1 MKFSFINSLLT
12 TLIVSFFSLSQA
24 MAVDMHGVMCGS
36 DIRPADQKVIDEFM
50 NDNNPATPRYQYENC
65 IVYIIS
71 SKSPYINDT
80 LSSIC
85 GY

>member
-36 DIRPADQKVIDEFM
+36 EIRPADQKVIDEFM
-50 NDNNPATPRYQYENC
+50 NDNPGVN
-65 IVYIIS
+65 V
-71 SKSPYINDT
+71 T
-80 LSSIC
+80 LEAVPWGTC
-85 GY
+85 QD